1 MSTNGVVNGAGFNNT
16 PIASA
21 LSSAR
26 SGTVFAFS
34 PGTHRP
40 LHLSNVDG
48 ITITAAVESDP
59 PTFSSGSYSSQAG
72 IEISSSSN
80 VSISHAKVRHSLWG
94 VRVEN
99 SNAVTIAFVDVSDV
113 GQEGIRVTEKSRDVT
128 IKDSRVSDTGNRS
141 GVAPDG
147 QPYATFGEGIYLGTG
162 RGDADDVSNVR
173 ILRNHISG
181 TRTEAIDV
189 KVPVSD
195 VEIRNNTITDIHT
208 DTSGAIVV
216 HVESG
221 FSAADANIVISG
233 NQISNVTTGSNY
245 RDGVA
250 IVLGS
255 SAVVSGNTITG
266 MQHFGVRIEDSGPQG
281 GNIVATIEDNS
292 FESIGIEPVW
302 QASNQATVRLSG
314 NSGL

>member
-1 MSTNGVVNGAGFNNT
+1 M
-16 PIASA
+16 
-21 LSSAR
+21 
-26 SGTVFAFS
+26 
-34 PGTHRP
+34 
-40 LHLSNVDG
+40 
-48 ITITAAVESDP
+48 
-59 PTFSSGSYSSQAG
+59 
-72 IEISSSSN
+72 
-80 VSISHAKVRHSLWG
+80 
-94 VRVEN
+94 
-99 SNAVTIAFVDVSDV
+99 
-113 GQEGIRVTEKSRDVT
+113 
-128 IKDSRVSDTGNRS
+128 
-141 GVAPDG
+141 
-147 QPYATFGEGIYLGTG
+147 
-162 RGDADDVSNVR
+162 
-173 ILRNHISG
+173 
-181 TRTEAIDV
+181 

-266 MQHFGVRIEDSGPQG
+266 MQHFGVRIEDAGPQG